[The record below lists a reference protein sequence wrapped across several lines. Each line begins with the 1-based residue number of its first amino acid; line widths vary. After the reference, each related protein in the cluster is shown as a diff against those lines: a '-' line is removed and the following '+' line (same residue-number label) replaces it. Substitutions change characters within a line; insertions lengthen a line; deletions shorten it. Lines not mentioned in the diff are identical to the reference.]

1 MSTIDSELNNLRE
14 KINELLVQKKE
25 EEEKKKADEEQ
36 NKINNFNIELDLP
49 IISREYLQ
57 KRKSEKDEEKRINKI
72 IECIKRIYKDVITF
86 AETNTSSKYDYRI
99 PINNNSQ
106 TINKIKHDLT
116 MYNYP
121 YGKPNTVP
129 YTIPVDE
136 FYTTN
141 KIEIIAGLKKLFP
154 ECDIKYTV
162 IAKKYSNYYDLQ
174 IPHNPSI
181 LYDNQ
186 YYKVQFQPN
195 ININI
200 IEECIVI
207 DWY

>member
-1 MSTIDSELNNLRE
+1 MSTIDSELNILRE

-25 EEEKKKADEEQ
+25 EDEKKKAEEEQ

-49 IISREYLQ
+49 IISREHLQ
-57 KRKSEKDEEKRINKI
+57 KRKSEKVEEKRINKI
-72 IECIKRIYKDVITF
+72 IECIKRIYNEVITF
-86 AETNTSSKYDYRI
+86 VETNTSSKYDYRI

-106 TINKIKHDLT
+106 TLVNIRRDLNIYN
-116 MYNYP
+116 MYN
-121 YGKPNTVP
+121 KKSES
-129 YTIPVDE
+129 YTIPIDE

-154 ECDIKYTV
+154 ECDIKYTM
-162 IAKKYSNYYDLQ
+162 IAKKYCNYYDLQ
-174 IPHNPSI
+174 IPHSVLCDI
-181 LYDNQ
+181 Q
-186 YYKVQFQPN
+186 CYKVQLQSN
-195 ININI
+195 IDINI